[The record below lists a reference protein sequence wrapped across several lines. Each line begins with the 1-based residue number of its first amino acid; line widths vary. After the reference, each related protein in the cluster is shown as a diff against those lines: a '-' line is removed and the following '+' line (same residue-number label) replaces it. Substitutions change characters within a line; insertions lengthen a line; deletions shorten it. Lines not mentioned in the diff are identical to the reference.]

1 MEKILFLMQMILSL
15 LLYLGQFEFT
25 YHLVIQSVIV
35 NEDID

>member
-1 MEKILFLMQMILSL
+1 MEKFFFWMQMIFSL